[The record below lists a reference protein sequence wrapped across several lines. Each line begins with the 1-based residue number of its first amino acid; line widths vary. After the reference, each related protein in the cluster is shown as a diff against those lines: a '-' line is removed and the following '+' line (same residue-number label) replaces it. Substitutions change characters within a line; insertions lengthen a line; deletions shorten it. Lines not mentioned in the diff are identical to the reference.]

1 MISIIVGVSSV
12 LGGIVISYIMNLAP
26 GGTIVILSI
35 AILLGTIGA
44 KSIAKSIRYR
54 SSYAQA
60 KIFGTDYIVQY

>member
-1 MISIIVGVSSV
+1 
-12 LGGIVISYIMNLAP
+12 MNLAP

-54 SSYAQA
+54 SRPTPKQKSLAR
-60 KIFGTDYIVQY
+60 TT